1 MTKRRPYR
9 GLRLFFLVVFVG
21 SLLLLFGASSAFL
34 FDDSGGGTE
43 SGADVAG
50 IALLSSVASLAGF
63 ASTTVLAWRKD
74 RREAAADLRGI
85 EGQRIA
91 LERDRLALERERLQ
105 LERDRQSDGD
115 DPKSE

>member
-21 SLLLLFGASSAFL
+21 SLLLLVGASLVFQPA
-34 FDDSGGGTE
+34 DSGGSTE
-43 SGADVAG
+43 SGAFVAL
-50 IALLSSVASLAGF
+50 IALLTSVASLVGF

-105 LERDRQSDGD
+105 LERDKQSDA
-115 DPKSE
+115 DPKPE

>member
-1 MTKRRPYR
+1 
-9 GLRLFFLVVFVG
+9 LLVVGFFIVR
-21 SLLLLFGASSAFL
+21 A
-34 FDDSGGGTE
+34 DDSGGGTE
-43 SGADVAG
+43 SGAEVAG
-50 IALLSSVASLAGF
+50 IALLTSVASLVGF

-105 LERDRQSDGD
+105 LERDKQSDGD
-115 DPKSE
+115 PKSE

>member
-1 MTKRRPYR
+1 LTKRRPYR
-9 GLRLFFLVVFVG
+9 GLRLFFLVVLVS
-21 SLLLLFGASSAFL
+21 SLLSLVVGFYSLS
-34 FDDSGGGTE
+34 DSGGGTE
-43 SGADVAG
+43 SGAEVAG
-50 IALLSSVASLAGF
+50 IALLASVASLVGF

-105 LERDRQSDGD
+105 LERDKQSDGD
-115 DPKSE
+115 PKSE